1 MKSLYVSN
9 NSLSLLGIYKTKNFS
24 IIILLT
30 MKKTYLVL
38 LAGMLSTVAYADNK
52 QTVKIDGNVIDK
64 VVTEITFEG
73 DDVVLNYADNTSETK
88 DMSLVTLS
96 FSYSTTTGISQVEGI
111 KQALQG
117 KVYNLQGQC
126 VGSSLQG
133 LSKGVYIINGKKV
146 IIK

>member
-1 MKSLYVSN
+1 
-9 NSLSLLGIYKTKNFS
+9 
-24 IIILLT
+24 
-30 MKKTYLVL
+30 MKKAYLLL
-38 LAGMLSTVAYADNK
+38 LAGMLSTAVFAGSK
-52 QTVKIDGNVIDK
+52 QTVKIDGQVIEK
-64 VVTEITFEG
+64 TISEITFDG
-73 DDVVLNYADNTSETK
+73 DNVVLHYADNTSATE

-96 FSYSTTTGISQVEGI
+96 FSYTTTGISQVEGI
-111 KQALQG
+111 KKALQG

>member
-1 MKSLYVSN
+1 
-9 NSLSLLGIYKTKNFS
+9 
-24 IIILLT
+24 
-30 MKKTYLVL
+30 MKKAYLL
-38 LAGMLSTVAYADNK
+38 FLAAMLSTATFADNK
-52 QTVKIDGNVIDK
+52 QTVKIDGQVIDK
-64 VVTEITFEG
+64 TVTEITFDG
-73 DDVVLNYADNTSETK
+73 DNVVLQYSDNTSDNG

>member
-1 MKSLYVSN
+1 
-9 NSLSLLGIYKTKNFS
+9 
-24 IIILLT
+24 
-30 MKKTYLVL
+30 MKKAYLLL
-38 LAGMLSTVAYADNK
+38 LAGMLSAAVFAGSK
-52 QTVKIDGNVIDK
+52 QTVKIDGQVIDK
-64 VVTEITFEG
+64 TVSEITFDG
-73 DDVVLNYADNTSETK
+73 DNVVLHYADNTSDNG
-88 DMSLVTLS
+88 DMQLVTLS

>member
-1 MKSLYVSN
+1 
-9 NSLSLLGIYKTKNFS
+9 
-24 IIILLT
+24 
-30 MKKTYLVL
+30 MKKAYLLL
-38 LAGMLSTVAYADNK
+38 LAGMLSTAVFADSK
-52 QTVKIDGNVIDK
+52 QTVKIDGQLIEK
-64 VVTEITFEG
+64 TVTEITFDG
-73 DDVVLNYADNTSETK
+73 DNVVLQYSDNTSDNG

-111 KQALQG
+111 KQTLQG

>member
-9 NSLSLLGIYKTKNFS
+9 NSLSLQGIYKTKNFS

>member
-1 MKSLYVSN
+1 
-9 NSLSLLGIYKTKNFS
+9 
-24 IIILLT
+24 
-30 MKKTYLVL
+30 MKKAYLL
-38 LAGMLSTVAYADNK
+38 FLAAMLSTATFADNK
-52 QTVKIDGNVIDK
+52 QTVKIDGQVIDK
-64 VVTEITFEG
+64 TVTEITFDG
-73 DDVVLNYADNTSETK
+73 DNVVLQYSDNTSDQA

-96 FSYSTTTGISQVEGI
+96 FSYSTTTGISQVEDI

>member
-9 NSLSLLGIYKTKNFS
+9 NSLSLQGIYKTKNFS

-38 LAGMLSTVAYADNK
+38 LACMLSTVAYADNK

-88 DMSLVTLS
+88 DMSLVAFS
-96 FSYSTTTGISQVEGI
+96 FGGTTGINHVE
-111 KQALQG
+111 KTTKTWNG
-117 KVYNLQGQC
+117 KVYNLNGQL
-126 VGSSLQG
+126 VGTSVER
-133 LSKGVYIINGKKV
+133 LSKGVYVINDQKLIVK
-146 IIK
+146 